1 MLIPMADYAWGAA
14 VANDLVSTS
23 PTVRGAE
30 GLPTAEA
37 LAEFLTRHDLP
48 PGSADDLFAVQL
60 FRREARGVL
69 ETETEEHAVMG
80 ATVLARRA
88 GLSPVLDRDPSARW
102 QWYVPT
108 APDASL
114 ADELAALVGVALLGV
129 VRTLGH
135 ERFRAC
141 LAPGCRGVFADISR
155 AGRRRYCMPD
165 VCGNRLNVANHRDRR
180 RVVS

>member
-1 MLIPMADYAWGAA
+1 MLIPIADYAHGAA

-23 PTVRGAE
+23 PTVRGSE
-30 GLPTAEA
+30 GLPTTEA
-37 LAEFLTRHDLP
+37 LAEFLARHELP
-48 PGSADDLFAVQL
+48 LSGDDLFAIHL

-88 GLSPVLDRDPSARW
+88 GLTPVLDRDPAGRW

-114 ADELAALVGVALLGV
+114 ADTLATVVGVALLGV
-129 VRTLGH
+129 VRALGH

-141 LAPGCRGVFADISR
+141 LAPGCRGVFADVSR
-155 AGRRRYCMPD
+155 AGRRRYCTPEL
-165 VCGNRLNVANHRDRR
+165 CGNRLNVANHRERQ
-180 RVVS
+180 RVGS